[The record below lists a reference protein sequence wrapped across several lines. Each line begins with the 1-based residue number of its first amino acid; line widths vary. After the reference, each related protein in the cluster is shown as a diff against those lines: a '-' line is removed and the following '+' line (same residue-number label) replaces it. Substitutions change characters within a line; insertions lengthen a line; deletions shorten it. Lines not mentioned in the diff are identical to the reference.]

1 MIPLYEL
8 PRMAPATVG
17 IVKEHGPAPC
27 PLCRR
32 DGFFFKNKPV
42 TIRYELDLD
51 DVPDV
56 SHTYEYFGLS
66 VLREPLAKS
75 HFAQPL
81 PIVRGSVYARLTAA
95 GARDVAGYPVEVI
108 DHASQL
114 SKTAT

>member
-8 PRMAPATVG
+8 PPMAPTTVG
-17 IVKEHGPAPC
+17 IVKEDGPGPC

-32 DGFFFKNKPV
+32 DGFFFNNTV
-42 TIRYELDLD
+42 FTIRYELDLA

-66 VLREPLAKS
+66 VLRVPLTES
-75 HFAQPL
+75 HFAQPM
-81 PIVRGSVYARLTAA
+81 PVVRGSVYARLIAA
-95 GARDVAGYPVEVI
+95 GAKDLAGYPVEVI
-108 DHASQL
+108 DDASQL